1 MSDRSPIGFQHNRA
15 TLSIALSLALIG
27 VAAAPADAES
37 VHRRGVLTL
46 KLEGIH
52 VPAQKP
58 HESGPYTMTLIDF
71 DAARQLTRT
80 VPAAD
85 VGVGVA
91 VRESAFSLSVPPG
104 QRIAVA
110 GAAAPTYSRCVQL
123 LAASDKGE
131 GPYEKPPGVYHCVRT
146 NEGRVARLR
155 VLSSQTDFKDDF
167 FRDVF
172 VRVEGR
178 VWNP

>member
-1 MSDRSPIGFQHNRA
+1 MGAQAAVDDALGELLCQWRLAGEAGKQDRSEE
-15 TLSIALSLALIG
+15 LSTDL
-27 VAAAPADAES
+27 
-37 VHRRGVLTL
+37 
-46 KLEGIH
+46 
-52 VPAQKP
+52 
-58 HESGPYTMTLIDF
+58 
-71 DAARQLTRT
+71 
-80 VPAAD
+80 AD

>member
-58 HESGPYTMTLIDF
+58 HASGP
-71 DAARQLTRT
+71 
-80 VPAAD
+80 
-85 VGVGVA
+85 
-91 VRESAFSLSVPPG
+91 
-104 QRIAVA
+104 
-110 GAAAPTYSRCVQL
+110 
-123 LAASDKGE
+123 
-131 GPYEKPPGVYHCVRT
+131 
-146 NEGRVARLR
+146 
-155 VLSSQTDFKDDF
+155 
-167 FRDVF
+167 
-172 VRVEGR
+172 
-178 VWNP
+178 